1 MLSPEMGDE
10 LERIAADRVS
20 GATSLVLRAI
30 VVLRKAS
37 RDPQML
43 EEVARTLC
51 LGQPS
56 MAGFRTAS
64 ALALAAEDP
73 IQTLDTLAERI
84 RRAPAAIARIAA
96 PLVRLRPQAGAP
108 LRVVTCSRS
117 AIVERTLIE
126 VHRAEPLQVC
136 CAESRPGREGVALAR
151 SLLAVGCDVRLYSDA
166 GIGSI
171 LETTDAVLVGADA
184 VAASGFMNKT
194 GTAAIA
200 ALARAR
206 GVPVFVLAG
215 REKIL
220 PQPVYESLAV
230 VSGPSPEIAP
240 ELPEPAVQNP
250 YFERVPAELVA
261 QVIVES
267 GAVEPTAAAAA
278 TLWTSMA
285 AEKYERIL
293 IK

>member
-1 MLSPEMGDE
+1 M
-10 LERIAADRVS
+10 
-20 GATSLVLRAI
+20 T
-30 VVLRKAS
+30 
-37 RDPQML
+37 
-43 EEVARTLC
+43 
-51 LGQPS
+51 QP
-56 MAGFRTAS
+56 
-64 ALALAAEDP
+64 
-73 IQTLDTLAERI
+73 
-84 RRAPAAIARIAA
+84 
-96 PLVRLRPQAGAP
+96 
-108 LRVVTCSRS
+108 
-117 AIVERTLIE
+117 
-126 VHRAEPLQVC
+126 
-136 CAESRPGREGVALAR
+136 
-151 SLLAVGCDVRLYSDA
+151 
-166 GIGSI
+166 
-171 LETTDAVLVGADA
+171 
-184 VAASGFMNKT
+184 

-200 ALARAR
+200 ARARAR